1 MSPFVPP
8 ATGTGGIAAA
18 VTTNLFD
25 FSGNF
30 RNRLPSATKRQRPDN
45 WGSREDEELH
55 ARFDLTRSFPPLVIP
70 PPPKIDLPAVRALM
84 VEVAKSAAETKA
96 LLTGK
101 NTSAPNKLLTGSVMA
116 LYGLV
121 EALLEK
127 ALLPFAEHYKTPPVS
142 NQFVNPQ
149 TANTEPNE
157 TRELRAALERAKQ
170 NVDHLWCQPG

>member
-1 MSPFVPP
+1 MSPFIPS

-18 VTTNLFD
+18 VTANLFD

-45 WGSREDEELH
+45 WGS
-55 ARFDLTRSFPPLVIP
+55 PPLGHP
-70 PPPKIDLPAVRALM
+70 TPPKIDLPAVKALM
-84 VEVAKSAAETKA
+84 VEAAKSA

-101 NTSAPNKLLTGSVMA
+101 NTSAPNKLLAGSVMA

-127 ALLPFAEHYKTPPVS
+127 ALLPFAEHFKTPPVS

-149 TANTEPNE
+149 TANTKPNE

>member
-55 ARFDLTRSFPPLVIP
+55 ARFDLTRSFPPLGHP
-70 PPPKIDLPAVRALM
+70 TPPKIDLPAVKALM
-84 VEVAKSAAETKA
+84 VEAAKSA

-101 NTSAPNKLLTGSVMA
+101 NTSAPNKLLAGSVMA

-127 ALLPFAEHYKTPPVS
+127 ALLPLAEHYKTTP
-142 NQFVNPQ
+142 
-149 TANTEPNE
+149 
-157 TRELRAALERAKQ
+157 RL
-170 NVDHLWCQPG
+170 

>member
-1 MSPFVPP
+1 MSPFIPS

-18 VTTNLFD
+18 VTANLFD

-70 PPPKIDLPAVRALM
+70 PPPPKIDLPAVRALM
-84 VEVAKSAAETKA
+84 VEAAKSATETKA

-101 NTSAPNKLLTGSVMA
+101 NTSAPNKLLAGSVMA

-127 ALLPFAEHYKTPPVS
+127 ALLPLAEHYKTTP
-142 NQFVNPQ
+142 
-149 TANTEPNE
+149 
-157 TRELRAALERAKQ
+157 RL
-170 NVDHLWCQPG
+170 